1 MKKLSLVLMSVLILC
16 ATAVK
21 ANTVCPKEFSLTNE
35 QVLKMDEFTTQRM
48 ADIKKIEDEIKAKY
62 EEIIVVKNT
71 KIAERFQQEKIAQL
85 NKEIKALKKE
95 LAKAD
100 KKYEKDFIKTYNSI
114 LTKEQAKTMKLKK
127 QIKIFNRPCTLPA
140 YPDNIKKE
148 RG

>member
-1 MKKLSLVLMSVLILC
+1 MKNLSLILLAVFMLTIASVQAKTNCVSEI
-16 ATAVK
+16 
-21 ANTVCPKEFSLTNE
+21 SLTSE
-35 QVLKMDEFTTQRM
+35 QVSIMDDFTSKRI
-48 ADIKKIEDEIKAKY
+48 AEIKKIEDEIKGKY
-62 EEIIVVKNT
+62 DEITVVKNT
-71 KIAERFQQEKIAQL
+71 KIAERFQQEKISNL
-85 NKEIKALKKE
+85 NKDIKALKKD

-127 QIKIFNRPCTLPA
+127 QLKIFNRPCTLPA